1 MGVIAK
7 AVRAIFGAKSTPVM
21 IDTPEKL
28 AQVLGVGYE
37 TVTGRQVTT
46 SRAMQ
51 MTTVFGCVRVLA
63 ESVGML
69 PCRLVKEEGRK
80 RETASGHRLSRLL
93 SIAPNGYMTAQ
104 EFWELLMVCLCL
116 RGNFYAYKVW
126 ALGNVVELLPLD
138 PGSVKPKLGD
148 DWTVTYEVT
157 FKDGTTK
164 TLTQDDIWH
173 VRLFTLDGLN
183 GLNPISYAR
192 QAIDL
197 GLATEEHG
205 SRLFTNG
212 AVASGVLTTD
222 QALSDEAFERLK
234 TQFHGE
240 HMGVAN
246 AYKPMILEMGLNWK
260 PISLNAED
268 SQFLE
273 TRKMQRDE
281 ICAIFRVPPHLVAS
295 LEKATFNNVENL
307 GLSFVN
313 YSLVPYLTRIEHR
326 IRVGLL
332 SEKDQLN
339 HYAKFNA
346 GALLRGDLKGRYES
360 YGKGIQWGILSPND
374 CRELEDLNPRDG
386 GDVYLTPLNMTTD
399 PEAANADQATP

>member
-1 MGVIAK
+1 MGMIATL
-7 AVRAIFGAKSTPVM
+7 RSWFGTKSDPVP
-21 IDTPEKL
+21 IDTAAAL
-28 AQVLGVGYE
+28 AAALGGGYQ
-37 TVTGRQVTT
+37 TVTGQSVSTV
-46 SRAMQ
+46 RAMQ

-69 PCRLVKEEGRK
+69 PCRLFKQTGR
-80 RETASGHRLSRLL
+80 TLQAATSHRLSYLL
-93 SIAPNGYMTAQ
+93 SVAPNGYMTSQ
-104 EFWELLMVCLCL
+104 ELWELLIACLCL
-116 RGNFYAYKVW
+116 RGNFYAYKVV
-126 ALGNVVELLPLD
+126 ALGQVVELLPLD
-138 PGSVKPKLGD
+138 PGCVTPKLND
-148 DWTVTYEVT
+148 DWTVSYRVAFRNGEVR
-157 FKDGTTK
+157 
-164 TLTQDDIWH
+164 TLSQDELWH

-183 GLNPISYAR
+183 GLNPIAYAR
-192 QAIDL
+192 QAIAL
-197 GLATEEHG
+197 GLSTEEHG

-212 AVASGVLTTD
+212 AVASGVLQTEQT
-222 QALSDEAFERLK
+222 LTDEAFARLK
-234 TQFHGE
+234 AQFQGE

-246 AYKPMILEMGLNWK
+246 AYRPMILEMGLDWK

-281 ICAIFRVPPHLVAS
+281 ICAIFRVPPHLVAN
-295 LEKATFNNVENL
+295 LDKATFNNVENL

-313 YSLVPYLTRIEHR
+313 YALVPYLTRIENR

-332 SEKDQLN
+332 NDKDRAS

-360 YGKGIQWGILSPND
+360 YGLGINWGILSPND

-386 GDVYLTPLNMTTD
+386 GDIYLTPLNMTTH
-399 PEAANADQATP
+399 PEAANGNQATP